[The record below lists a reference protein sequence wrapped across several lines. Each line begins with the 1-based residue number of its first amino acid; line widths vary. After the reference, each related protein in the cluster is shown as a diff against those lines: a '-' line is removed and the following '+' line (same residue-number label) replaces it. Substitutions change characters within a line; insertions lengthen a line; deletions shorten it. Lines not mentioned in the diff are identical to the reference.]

1 MGKLSKMIFLG
12 SVKVDSSKR
21 LTLIKE
27 VAEILKVEKEDNI
40 MFFINDG
47 EIVIRKVLPEQG
59 SMIKKNMAEFNDW
72 VRKREIEI
80 SMMEDE
86 DEKEEASETLQSKI
100 EQMKDFEDLYKNKI
114 GLD

>member
-1 MGKLSKMIFLG
+1 MIFLG

-27 VAEILKVEKEDNI
+27 VAEILNVEKEDNI

-59 SMIKKNMAEFNDW
+59 NMIKKNMAEFNDW
-72 VRKREIEI
+72 VRKRQLEID
-80 SMMEDE
+80 MMEDS
-86 DEKEEASETLQSKI
+86 DERDAASEQLQDRI
-100 EQMKDFEDLYKNKI
+100 DQMKDYEETVKKMI
-114 GLD
+114 GQ

>member
-1 MGKLSKMIFLG
+1 MRNMIFLG

-27 VAEILKVEKEDNI
+27 VAEVLGVEKEDNV

-59 SMIKKNMAEFNDW
+59 NMLKKNMAEFNDW
-72 VRKREIEI
+72 VRKRRIEI
-80 SMMEDE
+80 DMMQDS
-86 DEKEEASETLQSKI
+86 EERDQASEQLQERI
-100 EQMKDFEDLYKNKI
+100 DQMKDYEETI
-114 GLD
+114 RGIMG

>member
-1 MGKLSKMIFLG
+1 MIFLG

-27 VAEILKVEKEDNI
+27 VAEILNVEKEDNI

-59 SMIKKNMAEFNDW
+59 DMIKKNMAEFNDW
-72 VRKREIEI
+72 ARKRKFEIE
-80 SMMEDE
+80 MMVDSDE
-86 DEKEEASETLQSKI
+86 RDAATEQLQEKI
-100 EQMKDFEDLYKNKI
+100 DQMKDYEEAVKKMIN
-114 GLD
+114 

>member
-1 MGKLSKMIFLG
+1 MIFLG

-27 VAEILKVEKEDNI
+27 VAEVLGVEKEDNV

-59 SMIKKNMAEFNDW
+59 NMLKKNMAEFNDW
-72 VRKREIEI
+72 VRKRRIEI
-80 SMMEDE
+80 DMMQDS
-86 DEKEEASETLQSKI
+86 EERDQASEQLQERI
-100 EQMKDFEDLYKNKI
+100 DQMKDFEETFRGI
-114 GLD
+114 MG

>member
-1 MGKLSKMIFLG
+1 MKFLG

-27 VAEILKVEKEDNI
+27 VAEILNVEKEDNI

-47 EIVIRKVLPEQG
+47 EIIIRKVLPEQG

-72 VRKREIEI
+72 VRKRQFEI
-80 SMMEDE
+80 SMMEDP
-86 DEKEEASETLQSKI
+86 DEQDAASEQLQDRI
-100 EQMKDFEDLYKNKI
+100 DQMKDYEKAAREMI
-114 GLD
+114 GDN

>member
-1 MGKLSKMIFLG
+1 MIFLG

-27 VAEILKVEKEDNI
+27 VAEILNVEEEDNI

-59 SMIKKNMAEFNDW
+59 NMIKKNMAEFNDW
-72 VRKREIEI
+72 VRKRQFEID
-80 SMMEDE
+80 MMEDS
-86 DEKEEASETLQSKI
+86 DEREAASEELQDKI
-100 EQMKDFEDLYKNKI
+100 DQMKDYEATVKAMME
-114 GLD
+114 

>member
-1 MGKLSKMIFLG
+1 MIFLG

-27 VAEILKVEKEDNI
+27 VAEVLNVEKEDNI

-59 SMIKKNMAEFNDW
+59 DMLKKNMAEFNDW
-72 VRKREIEI
+72 ARKRKIEIE
-80 SMMEDE
+80 MMEDP
-86 DEKEEASETLQSKI
+86 DERDQASEQLQERI
-100 EQMKDFEDLYKNKI
+100 DQMKDYEEAFK
-114 GLD
+114 GMMG

>member
-1 MGKLSKMIFLG
+1 MIFLG

-27 VAEILKVEKEDNI
+27 VAEILNVEKEDNI

-59 SMIKKNMAEFNDW
+59 NMIKKNMAEFNDW
-72 VRKREIEI
+72 ARKRQCEID
-80 SMMEDE
+80 MMEDQE
-86 DEKEEASETLQSKI
+86 EKDMASEQLQEKI
-100 EQMKDFEDLYKNKI
+100 DQMRDYETAFKDMM
-114 GLD
+114 G

>member
-1 MGKLSKMIFLG
+1 MIFLG

-27 VAEILKVEKEDNI
+27 VAEILNVEKEDNI

-59 SMIKKNMAEFNDW
+59 NMIKKNMAEFNDW
-72 VRKREIEI
+72 ARKRQCEIN
-80 SMMEDE
+80 MMEDL
-86 DEKEEASETLQSKI
+86 DERDSALEQLQDKI
-100 EQMKDFEDLYKNKI
+100 DQMKDYEKTVREII
-114 GLD
+114 GIN

>member
-1 MGKLSKMIFLG
+1 MIFLG

-27 VAEILKVEKEDNI
+27 VAEILNVEKEDNI

-59 SMIKKNMAEFNDW
+59 NMIKKNMAEFNDW
-72 VRKREIEI
+72 VRKRQFEIE
-80 SMMEDE
+80 MMVDSEERDYATQELQDKIDKMKEYED
-86 DEKEEASETLQSKI
+86 T
-100 EQMKDFEDLYKNKI
+100 FKNI
-114 GLD
+114 LN

>member
-1 MGKLSKMIFLG
+1 MIFLG

-27 VAEILKVEKEDNI
+27 VAEILNVEKEDNI

-59 SMIKKNMAEFNDW
+59 NMIKKNMAEFNDW
-72 VRKREIEI
+72 VRKRQFEID
-80 SMMEDE
+80 MMEDS
-86 DEKEEASETLQSKI
+86 DEREAASEELQDKI
-100 EQMKDFEDLYKNKI
+100 DQMKDYEATVKAMME
-114 GLD
+114 